1 MSKHIFF
8 IIIFLLVSFKILAE
22 TKSDTVSADSV
33 SCTVVDENQEPLPYV
48 IILMADT
55 GGKVV
60 KSITTDHDGVFK
72 IAESDF
78 QAYSV
83 AVRFAGYKYQKLT
96 APLPSV
102 IQLEPEANALKEVVV
117 KGKKSVVKVSEG
129 VFEIDVAQSGLQN
142 QPEIS
147 DILAF
152 LPGLVRVGNGMV
164 ASVISGNPLYIL
176 NGVEQRSYD
185 RIRAL
190 RPDQVKS
197 VSVNYYPPAKYSSQY
212 GCVISIITNK
222 QLNDYFSAQMIH
234 ASYIFG
240 RDYGQDDMLNI
251 SVSKKKWDN
260 FLVYNFSLPHSK
272 NKATNQYD
280 ILNPQGEM
288 VRSAISFN
296 SENPLGSSHSVTES
310 FTYRPNEKWTLTLQG
325 DLSAT
330 NDKANG
336 SVEEEYREQGQSPLH
351 SSSEQ
356 KEDGNTLSANADL
369 KVDYQIDDQQQ
380 ISVTGGYLYA
390 KSKSNTEKL
399 TSGGQSSWIEGKN
412 DYQAFSAKVEY
423 NYNTSNGLS
432 LNAGFQGSFIR
443 NKGHSNYIYEDQST
457 PLYKTTSDYQDD
469 DFSFFAG
476 ANKIWGKFF
485 LSTSVRGSLVRSKY
499 AQTDAS
505 DVTHSYFKFSPRVMV
520 QWDLTSS
527 FKLLGAVLTR
537 NTKPTFRDLLP
548 LTHYLNPYFYQQ
560 GNPSLKSCDT
570 YTFSLGAMWWNRLL
584 LQARFCHVDNAALW
598 KVRESPELN
607 GAVLNSPVNFD
618 FNYWLFNAGYSERIG
633 IFRFSYNVAFQ
644 YNLAKVD
651 YLDSHAP
658 RHPKTTVNLVNQFD
672 ITPKTLLSIDLA
684 YTSKVGELGVVEE
697 PKYGLSCW
705 MRQCFFKDNR
715 LMVTLQ
721 AKDLLHK
728 SYSKK
733 SILMGNIKT
742 QSTPNMDSRYLILSV
757 VYTFNGFKNTL
768 RRENANQENQGRLDL
783 LR

>member
-1 MSKHIFF
+1 MPKHI
-8 IIIFLLVSFKILAE
+8 LLILASFFLSYHCLAA
-22 TKSDTVSADSV
+22 TKSDTIRVDSL

-48 IILMADT
+48 TILMTDKD
-55 GGKVV
+55 GKIV
-60 KSITTDHDGVFK
+60 KSTTTGHDGFFK
-72 IAESDF
+72 IADSDI
-78 QAYSV
+78 QEYSV
-83 AVRFAGYKYQKLT
+83 TVRFTGYKYQKLT

-117 KGKKSVVKVSEG
+117 KGRKSVVKVSEG

-147 DILAF
+147 DVLAF
-152 LPGLVRVGNGMV
+152 LPGLIRVGNGMV
-164 ASVISGNPLYIL
+164 ASVIGGNSLYIL
-176 NGVEQRSYD
+176 NGVEQRTYD
-185 RIRAL
+185 RIKAL

-212 GCVISIITNK
+212 GCVISVTTNK
-222 QLNDYFSAQMIH
+222 QLNDYFSAQIGH
-234 ASYIFG
+234 DSYFG
-240 RDYGQDDMLNI
+240 RNYAGSNDLKI
-251 SVSKKKWDN
+251 SLSKKKWDN
-260 FLVYNFSLPHSK
+260 FFIYAFSLPHSK
-272 NKATNQYD
+272 DKATNQYD
-280 ILNPQGEM
+280 ILTPQGE
-288 VRSAISFN
+288 VARSAISYN
-296 SENPLGSSHSVTES
+296 SNIPDGTAHYVTES

-325 DLSAT
+325 DFSAT
-330 NDKANG
+330 NDKPYNV
-336 SVEEEYREQGQSPLH
+336 VEEEYCEQGQAPSH

-356 KEDGNTLSANADL
+356 KTDGNTLSANADM
-369 KVDYQIDDQQQ
+369 KVDYQIDDKQQ

-390 KSKSNTEKL
+390 KSKSDAEKL
-399 TSGGQSSWIEGKN
+399 TSGGQRSWINGKN

-423 NYNTSNGLS
+423 DYNASNGLS

-443 NKGHSNYIYEDQST
+443 NKGHSDYTYEDQST

-476 ANKIWGKFF
+476 VNKTWGKFF

-499 AQTDAS
+499 AETDAS
-505 DVTHSYFKFSPRVMV
+505 DVSHSYFKISPRIMV
-520 QWDLTSS
+520 QWDLTSH

-570 YTFSLGAMWWNRLL
+570 YTLSLGAMWWNRLL
-584 LQARFCHVDNAALW
+584 LQARFCHVDNVALW
-598 KVRESPELN
+598 KVRESAELN

-633 IFRFSYNVAFQ
+633 IFRFSYDVAFQ

-651 YLDSHAP
+651 YLGSHAP
-658 RHPKTTVNLVNQFD
+658 RHPKTTVSLINQFD

-742 QSTPNMDSRYLILSV
+742 QSTPNMDSRYLILNV

-768 RRENANQENQGRLDL
+768 RRENANAENQGRLDL
-783 LR
+783 R